1 MTSISAFAA
10 GTYRFDRQAS
20 NLTSMKG
27 QLDDLSRQLATGR
40 TAETYAGLGAGRAT
54 SLSARAGISAQDGYL
69 AAITSADT
77 RVKLTTAS
85 LTQLKT
91 LNDSAR
97 SNLNGLLTSRVQ
109 ALPAT
114 SVQLADNNLSA
125 AIDALNQQAGDVY
138 VFSGRATDTRP
149 VASRETILNGDPAQG
164 LDGLKDLI
172 AEQKA
177 ADRGPDGN
185 GRLTQALAGAD
196 ITLTEDGNAAARA
209 NFGFSLTGVTAPA
222 GGGITAALTAG
233 TPATTNPA
241 LAENPTDGTRVR
253 VAVNL
258 PDGSQA
264 TYDLTAR
271 TTPAV
276 GATDS
281 FAIGA
286 DAAETAANL
295 KTLLKGL
302 PGAGNLASAQSASP
316 PGLSVDF
323 TDDGSPASLAL
334 SVTGTPK
341 AGDAL
346 TVTLAL
352 HDGTTTTIKL
362 TARSSA
368 DAASANTFAIGA
380 NPDETAAN
388 LNQTLQNALKTA
400 AGTDLAASSTTRAS
414 TNFFEGSPT
423 AGLAPRRVSEDGNG
437 YAATAGADTVIW
449 YKGDD
454 GTDPRGTATVQV
466 GTSRTVAIGAQANE
480 AAIRKT
486 LAGLAAVAAEN
497 FTDATG
503 AVDTARFNATAER
516 VSAALTPD
524 ADRAGL
530 EGLVTDFGLAS
541 SGMANAKSIATA
553 TKTTLENSLDGI
565 DTVSTQEVAAKLVSL
580 QTQLQAS
587 YKVTSMLSEMS
598 LVNYIS

>member
-1 MTSISAFAA
+1 MSSITAFAA

-20 NLTSMKG
+20 GLTSMKS

-40 TAETYAGLGAGRAT
+40 TAETYAGLGPGRST
-54 SLSARAGISAQDGYL
+54 SLSARAGISAQDGYI

-91 LNDSAR
+91 LSDSAR
-97 SNLNGLLTSRVQ
+97 SNLNGLLTSQ
-109 ALPAT
+109 NKALPSS

-125 AIDALNQQAGDVY
+125 AIDALNQQVGDVY

-149 VASRETILNGDPAQG
+149 VASRELILNGDAAQG
-164 LDGLKDLI
+164 LAGVKDLI
-172 AEQKA
+172 AEQKT

-185 GRLTQALAGAD
+185 GRLTQGLSGSG
-196 ITLTEDGNAAARA
+196 ITLTEDSSAEARA
-209 NFGFSLTGVTAPA
+209 NFGFSIVGATVPA
-222 GGGITAALTAG
+222 GGTITTTLTAG
-233 TPATTNPA
+233 TPAATTSVF
-241 LAENPTDGTRVR
+241 AENPADGTRVR

-271 TTPAV
+271 TSVAA

-286 DAAETAANL
+286 TPAETAANL
-295 KTLLKGL
+295 QTLLKGL
-302 PGAGNLASAQSASP
+302 PGEGALASAQSATP
-316 PGLSVDF
+316 PGLSVTF
-323 TDDGSPASLAL
+323 EGGSPASLAL
-334 SVTGTPK
+334 AVTGTPQ

-362 TARSSA
+362 TARSRA
-368 DAASANTFAIGA
+368 DAASPTTFAIGA
-380 NPDETAAN
+380 SPEETAAN
-388 LNQTLQNALKTA
+388 LNQTLGNALKTA
-400 AGTDLAASSTTRAS
+400 AGTDLAASSTTRAA
-414 TNFFEGSPT
+414 TNFFEGAPT
-423 AGLAPRRVSEDGNG
+423 AGLAPRRVSADGNG
-437 YAATAGADTVIW
+437 YASAASAGTVIW
-449 YKGDD
+449 YQGDD
-454 GTDPRGTATVQV
+454 GADPRGTATVQV
-466 GTSRTVAIGAQANE
+466 GSSRTVAIGAQANE

-486 LAGLAAVAAEN
+486 LAGLAAVAAET

-503 AVDTARFNATAER
+503 ATDTARFNATAQR
-516 VSAALTPD
+516 VSSALTPD

-541 SGMANAKSIATA
+541 SSMANAKSVANA
-553 TKTTLENSLDGI
+553 TKTTLESALDGI

>member
-1 MTSISAFAA
+1 MSSITAFAA
-10 GTYRFDRQAS
+10 GTYRLDRQAS
-20 NLTSMKG
+20 GLVGMKS

-40 TAETYAGLGAGRAT
+40 TAETYAGLGPGRAT
-54 SLSARAGISAQDGYL
+54 SLSARAGISAQDGYI

-77 RVKLTTAS
+77 RVKLATAS

-91 LNDSAR
+91 LSDSAR
-97 SNLNGLLTSRVQ
+97 SNLNGLLTSQNQ
-109 ALPAT
+109 ALPST

-125 AIDALNQQAGDVY
+125 VIDALNQQVGDVY

-149 VASRETILNGDPAQG
+149 VVSRELILNGDSSQG
-164 LDGLKDLI
+164 LAGLKDLI
-172 AEQKA
+172 AEQKR
-177 ADRGPDGN
+177 ADLGTDGN
-185 GRLTQALAGAD
+185 GRLTQALSGAD
-196 ITLTEDGNAAARA
+196 ISLTEDGNAQARA
-209 NFGFSLTGVTAPA
+209 NFGFSLVGATAPA
-222 GGGITAALTAG
+222 GGSITAALTAA
-233 TPATTNPA
+233 TPAAATPVF
-241 LAENPTDGTRVR
+241 AENPTDGTRVR

-271 TTPAV
+271 TNPAV
-276 GATDS
+276 GAADS

-286 DAAETAANL
+286 SPEETAANL
-295 KTLLKGL
+295 QTLLQGL
-302 PGAGNLASAQSASP
+302 PGAGTLASAQSASP
-316 PGLSVDF
+316 PGLSATVEG
-323 TDDGSPASLAL
+323 GSPASLAL

-346 TVTLAL
+346 TLTLAL

-362 TARSSA
+362 TARGSA

-380 NPDETAAN
+380 SPEETAAS

-400 AGTDLAASSTTRAS
+400 ANTDLAASSTTRAS
-414 TNFFEGSPT
+414 TNFFEGAPT
-423 AGLAPRRVSEDGNG
+423 PGLAPRRVSADGNG
-437 YAATAGADTVIW
+437 YAAQSSAGTVIW

-486 LAGLAAVAAEN
+486 LAGLAAVAAET

-516 VSAALTPD
+516 VSSALTPD

-541 SGMANAKSIATA
+541 SSMANAKSVANA
-553 TKTTLENSLDGI
+553 TKATLENALDGI

-587 YKVTSMLSEMS
+587 YKVTSMLSELS
-598 LVNYIS
+598 LVNFLR

>member
-40 TAETYAGLGAGRAT
+40 TAETYGGLGAGRAT

-85 LTQLKT
+85 LTQIKT

-149 VASRETILNGDPAQG
+149 VVSRETILNGDPIQG

-185 GRLTQALAGAD
+185 GRLTQALSGAD
-196 ITLTEDGNAAARA
+196 ITLTEDANAAARA
-209 NFGFSLTGVTAPA
+209 NFGFSLTGATGSA
-222 GGGITAALTAG
+222 GGSITAALTAG
-233 TPATTNPA
+233 TPATATPTF
-241 LAENPTDGTRVR
+241 AENPTDGMRVR

-271 TTPAV
+271 TNPAV
-276 GATDS
+276 GATDA

-295 KTLLKGL
+295 QTLLKEL
-302 PGAGNLASAQSASP
+302 PGAGALASAQSASP
-316 PGLSVDF
+316 PGLSVGF
-323 TDDGSPASLAL
+323 EGGSPASLAL

-362 TARSSA
+362 TARGSA
-368 DAASANTFAIGA
+368 DAASATTFAIGA
-380 NPDETAAN
+380 TPEDTAAN

-400 AGTDLAASSTTRAS
+400 ANTDLAASSTTRAS
-414 TNFFEGSPT
+414 TNFFEGSPA
-423 AGLAPRRVSEDGNG
+423 AGLAPRRVAEDGNG
-437 YAATAGADTVIW
+437 YASAASAKTVIW
-449 YKGDD
+449 YQGDD

-503 AVDTARFNATAER
+503 TADTARFNATAER

-565 DTVSTQEVAAKLVSL
+565 DTVSTQEVAAKLVNL

>member
-20 NLTSMKG
+20 NLVGMKSE
-27 QLDDLSRQLATGR
+27 LDDLSRQLATGR
-40 TAETYAGLGAGRAT
+40 TAETYGGLGAGRST

-69 AAITSADT
+69 AAITTADT

-85 LTQLKT
+85 LTQIKT
-91 LNDSAR
+91 LSDSAR
-97 SNLNGLLTSRVQ
+97 SNLNGLLTSQ
-109 ALPAT
+109 NKALPST

-125 AIDALNQQAGDVY
+125 AIDALNQQVGDVY

-149 VASRETILNGDPAQG
+149 VASRELILNGDSTQG
-164 LDGLKDLI
+164 LAGVKDLI
-172 AEQKA
+172 AEQKK
-177 ADRGPDGN
+177 ADLGPDGN
-185 GRLTQALAGAD
+185 GRLSQSRIGAD
-196 ITLTEDGNAAARA
+196 ITLTEDANAEARA
-209 NFGFSLTGVTAPA
+209 NFGFSIVGATVPA
-222 GGGITAALTAG
+222 GGTITTALTAA
-233 TPATTNPA
+233 TPATASPVF
-241 LAENPTDGTRVR
+241 AENPTDGTRVR

-271 TTPAV
+271 TSVAT
-276 GATDS
+276 GSTDS

-286 DAAETAANL
+286 SPEETAANL
-295 KTLLKGL
+295 RTLLKGL
-302 PGAGNLASAQSASP
+302 PGEGALASAQSASP
-316 PGLSVDF
+316 PGLSVQF
-323 TDDGSPASLAL
+323 EGGSPASLAL
-334 SVTGTPK
+334 SVAGTPK

-346 TVTLAL
+346 TVTLAM
-352 HDGTTTTIKL
+352 HDGTTKTIKL
-362 TARSSA
+362 TARGSA
-368 DAASANTFAIGA
+368 DPASATTFAIGA
-380 NPDETAAN
+380 TPEDTAAN
-388 LNQTLQNALKTA
+388 LNQTLGNALKTA
-400 AGTDLAASSTTRAS
+400 ADTDLAASSTTRAA

-423 AGLAPRRVSEDGNG
+423 AGLAPRRVSADGNG
-437 YAATAGADTVIW
+437 YDPVAGAGTVIW
-449 YKGDD
+449 YQGDD
-454 GTDPRGTATVQV
+454 SADPRATATVQV
-466 GTSRTVAIGAQANE
+466 GASRTVQIGAQANE

-516 VSAALTPD
+516 VSSDLTPD
-524 ADRAGL
+524 ADRSGL

-541 SGMANAKSIATA
+541 SSMANAKSVANA
-553 TKTTLENSLDGI
+553 TKATLENSLDGI

-598 LVNYIS
+598 LVNYLR

>member
-20 NLTSMKG
+20 NLVGMKSE
-27 QLDDLSRQLATGR
+27 LDDLSRQLATGR
-40 TAETYAGLGAGRAT
+40 TAETYGGLGAGRST

-69 AAITSADT
+69 AAITTADT

-85 LTQLKT
+85 LTQIKT
-91 LNDSAR
+91 LSDSAR
-97 SNLNGLLTSRVQ
+97 SNLNGLLTSQ
-109 ALPAT
+109 NKALPST

-125 AIDALNQQAGDVY
+125 AIDALNQQVGDVY

-149 VASRETILNGDPAQG
+149 VASRELILNGDSTQG
-164 LDGLKDLI
+164 LAGVKDLI
-172 AEQKA
+172 AEQKT
-177 ADRGPDGN
+177 ADLGPDGN
-185 GRLTQALAGAD
+185 GRLTQSRIGAD
-196 ITLTEDGNAAARA
+196 ITLTEDANAGARA
-209 NFGFSLTGVTAPA
+209 NFGFSIVGATVPA
-222 GGGITAALTAG
+222 GGTITTALTAA
-233 TPATTNPA
+233 TPATASPVF
-241 LAENPTDGTRVR
+241 AENPTDGTRVR

-271 TTPAV
+271 TSVAT
-276 GATDS
+276 GSTDS

-286 DAAETAANL
+286 SPEETAANL
-295 KTLLKGL
+295 RTLLKGL
-302 PGAGNLASAQSASP
+302 PGEGALASAQSASP
-316 PGLSVDF
+316 PGLSVQF
-323 TDDGSPASLAL
+323 EGGSPASLAL
-334 SVTGTPK
+334 SVAGTPK

-352 HDGTTTTIKL
+352 HDGTTKTIKL
-362 TARSSA
+362 TARGSA
-368 DAASANTFAIGA
+368 DPASATTFAIGA
-380 NPDETAAN
+380 TPEDTAAN
-388 LNQTLQNALKTA
+388 LNQTLGNALKTA
-400 AGTDLAASSTTRAS
+400 ADTDLAASSTTRAA

-423 AGLAPRRVSEDGNG
+423 AGLAPRRVSADGNG
-437 YAATAGADTVIW
+437 YDPVAGTGTVIW
-449 YKGDD
+449 YQGDD
-454 GTDPRGTATVQV
+454 SADPRATATVQV
-466 GTSRTVAIGAQANE
+466 GASRTVQIGAQANE

-516 VSAALTPD
+516 VSSDLTPD
-524 ADRAGL
+524 ADRSGL

-541 SGMANAKSIATA
+541 SSMANAKSVANA
-553 TKTTLENSLDGI
+553 TKATLENSLDGI

-587 YKVTSMLSEMS
+587 YKVTSMLSDMS
-598 LVNYIS
+598 LVNYLR